1 MSARER
7 CCAAIGSHQIV
18 ADIGI
23 PVLLLAAMWCM
34 AATGHAGV
42 GVTASAPVIG
52 IAIVVYA
59 AITLRNRY
67 PALTVAAAA
76 AGAGVSMAAGSSDV
90 LIIPAVL
97 LTLYCYAV
105 RQERGKTAIAAFAV
119 MIALL
124 GETLVF
130 RHTLHQVG
138 ESFAVVPWAGLAAAI
153 GQAVRHRRAYVAEI
167 EERARHAERT
177 KEEEALRRVDAERLR
192 IARELHDVVGHHV
205 ALINVQAGAA
215 TYMLEKDPAQA
226 GEALGHIRRA
236 SQAALE
242 ELRVTVGLLRQPG
255 DREPVEPAPGLGR
268 LDELIASFT
277 STGLPVRREVSGD
290 VRPLPETVDLTA
302 YRLVQESL
310 TNTSKHAVAGSAL
323 VRLAYKPGM
332 LHLAVEDDG
341 SARPARREDGHGIIG
356 MRERV
361 AAIGGWL
368 AAGYR
373 TEGGY
378 RVEAMLPLPAD
389 HG

>member
-1 MSARER
+1 MNASRR
-7 CCAAIGSHQIV
+7 CYDAMCGRLLMVDVVIAVLLCAALI
-18 ADIGI
+18 
-23 PVLLLAAMWCM
+23 AM
-34 AATGHAGV
+34 AYTGHAGTR
-42 GVTASAPVIG
+42 VTTSAPVIG
-52 IAIVVYA
+52 TTIVVYA
-59 AITLRNRY
+59 VLILRNRY
-67 PALTVAAAA
+67 PALAVTAAA
-76 AGAGVSMAAGSSDV
+76 AGAVITMAAGSSDNLV
-90 LIIPAVL
+90 IPAVL
-97 LTLYCYAV
+97 LTLFTFAL
-105 RQERGKTAIAAFAV
+105 RQERARTAVAALAV
-119 MIALL
+119 MLALL
-124 GETLVF
+124 GGTLLF
-130 RHTLHQVG
+130 GNSLHLDA
-138 ESFAVVPWAGLAAAI
+138 ESFAVVPWAGLAAAV
-153 GQAVRHRRAYVAEI
+153 GRAVRHRRAYLTEV
-167 EERARHAERT
+167 EERARHAEQT

-215 TYMLEKDPAQA
+215 TYLLDRDPEQA

-268 LDELIASFT
+268 LDELIESFT
-277 STGLPVRREVSGD
+277 STGLPVRSEVTGEA
-290 VRPLPETVDLTA
+290 RPLPETVDLTA

-310 TNTSKHAVAGSAL
+310 TNTRKHAGAASAL

-368 AAGYR
+368 AVGYR

>member
-1 MSARER
+1 
-7 CCAAIGSHQIV
+7 
-18 ADIGI
+18 
-23 PVLLLAAMWCM
+23 
-34 AATGHAGV
+34 
-42 GVTASAPVIG
+42 
-52 IAIVVYA
+52 
-59 AITLRNRY
+59 
-67 PALTVAAAA
+67 
-76 AGAGVSMAAGSSDV
+76 
-90 LIIPAVL
+90 
-97 LTLYCYAV
+97 
-105 RQERGKTAIAAFAV
+105 
-119 MIALL
+119 
-124 GETLVF
+124 
-130 RHTLHQVG
+130 
-138 ESFAVVPWAGLAAAI
+138 
-153 GQAVRHRRAYVAEI
+153 VRHRRAYLAEV
-167 EERARHAERT
+167 EERARHAEQT

-215 TYMLEKDPAQA
+215 TYLLGRDPEQA

-268 LDELIASFT
+268 LDELIESFT
-277 STGLPVRREVSGD
+277 STGLPVRSEVTGEA
-290 VRPLPETVDLTA
+290 RPLPETVDLTA

-310 TNTSKHAVAGSAL
+310 TNTRKHAGAASAL
-323 VRLAYKPGM
+323 VRLAYKPEM
-332 LHLAVEDDG
+332 LHLAVEDNG

-361 AAIGGWL
+361 TAIGGWL

>member
-1 MSARER
+1 MNARRR
-7 CCAAIGSHQIV
+7 CYDAVCGHLLLVDVAIG
-18 ADIGI
+18 
-23 PVLLLAAMWCM
+23 VLLGTAMVIM
-34 AATGHAGV
+34 AYIGHAGA
-42 GVTASAPVIG
+42 GVTTSPLVIG
-52 IAIVVYA
+52 TTVAVYA
-59 AITLRNRY
+59 VVIVRNRS
-67 PALTVAAAA
+67 PALAVAAAA
-76 AGAGVSMAAGSSDV
+76 AGALITMAAGSSDNLV
-90 LIIPAVL
+90 IPAVL
-97 LTLYCYAV
+97 LTLFTFAL
-105 RQERGKTAIAAFAV
+105 RQERASTTVAAFAV
-119 MIALL
+119 MLALL
-124 GETLVF
+124 GGTLLF
-130 RHTLHQVG
+130 GHSLQLDG
-138 ESFAVVPWAGLAAAI
+138 ASFAVVPWAGLAAAV
-153 GQAVRHRRAYVAEI
+153 GRAVRHRRAYLAEV
-167 EERARHAERT
+167 EERARHAEQT

-215 TYMLEKDPAQA
+215 TYLLDRDPGQA

-268 LDELIASFT
+268 LDELIESFT
-277 STGLPVRREVSGD
+277 HAGLPVRSEVTGEA
-290 VRPLPETVDLTA
+290 RALPETVDLTA

-310 TNTSKHAVAGSAL
+310 TNTRKHAGAASAL

-341 SARPARREDGHGIIG
+341 RTQPARGEDGHGIIG

-368 AAGYR
+368 AAGHR
-373 TEGGY
+373 MEGGY
-378 RVEAMLPLPAD
+378 RVEAMLPLPAE

>member
-7 CCAAIGSHQIV
+7 WCDAVRSHPLLVDAGVPVILCAA
-18 ADIGI
+18 
-23 PVLLLAAMWCM
+23 MCTM
-34 AATGHAGV
+34 AATGHAGN
-42 GVTASAPVIG
+42 GVTASPPVVG

-59 AITLRNRY
+59 LTIVRNRY
-67 PALTVAAAA
+67 PTLAVIAAVA
-76 AGAGVSMAAGSSDV
+76 GSVISMAVASSDDV
-90 LIIPAVL
+90 TIPAVL
-97 LTLYCYAV
+97 LTLFSYSLSH
-105 RQERGKTAIAAFAV
+105 ERGKTTIAALGV
-119 MIALL
+119 MIKLL
-124 GETLVF
+124 FFTLVF
-130 RHTLHQVG
+130 RKTLHPLG

-153 GQAVRHRRAYVAEI
+153 GQAVRHKRAYLAEVV
-167 EERARHAERT
+167 ERARRAERT
-177 KEEEALRRVDAERLR
+177 KEEEAQRRVDAERLR

-215 TYMLEKDPAQA
+215 TYMLDKDPAQA

-268 LDELIASFT
+268 LDELIESFT
-277 STGLPVRREVSGD
+277 HAGLPVRSEVTGD
-290 VRPLPETVDLTA
+290 ALPLPETVDLTA

-310 TNTSKHAVAGSAL
+310 TNTRKHAGTASAL